1 MPREPSTDP
10 LMDGLFLTHQ
20 KKLLVSF
27 GLRIIRKREKE
38 VNEHLTEPGEKQAIW
53 FPLLPLDL
61 ISFYPFSPRTCL
73 DDNFLLSASAFS
85 CRKIYHGPLANMST
99 LRRQW
104 QCAFLSLPDVIPPPN
119 RVSLCESR
127 GVSDEGWVSSPGGAK
142 HPGLTGFSCSEHSA
156 PWLRGLTSLHT
167 SSLQRL
173 PPHHL

>member
-73 DDNFLLSASAFS
+73 DDDFLLSASAFS

-104 QCAFLSLPDVIPPPN
+104 QCAFLSLPDVI
-119 RVSLCESR
+119 
-127 GVSDEGWVSSPGGAK
+127 SSP
-142 HPGLTGFSCSEHSA
+142 PQQSEPLWIKGSEWWGVGVIAWGCETSGSNWIFLQWALCPMAAWLNLSA
-156 PWLRGLTSLHT
+156 H
-167 SSLQRL
+167 
-173 PPHHL
+173 